1 MDVRL
6 FFPVTRQG
14 NQGAIQ
20 HAPQMKGKPH
30 MIKLMERYYWAYVL
44 TFVAIGLLALWR
56 VTR

>member
-1 MDVRL
+1 
-6 FFPVTRQG
+6 
-14 NQGAIQ
+14 
-20 HAPQMKGKPH
+20 